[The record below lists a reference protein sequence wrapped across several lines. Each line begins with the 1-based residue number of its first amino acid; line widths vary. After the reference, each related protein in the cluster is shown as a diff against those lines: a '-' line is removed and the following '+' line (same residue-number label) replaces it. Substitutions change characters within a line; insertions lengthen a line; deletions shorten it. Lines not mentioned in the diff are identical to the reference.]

1 MRLLIGIPTAGGV
14 GVDFALSLVELVTH
28 VYTRGLPSRPNEV
41 LRAEIATEVGANWIA
56 NREKLARRALD
67 ERWTHLLF
75 LDDDMTFEPE
85 ILDVLA
91 SRRQPIVV
99 TNYLM
104 KTPERDTFVAVG
116 LDGARVATTRQNS
129 GLQSIAYSG
138 FGVSLFET
146 KVFRDTPQPW
156 FAPDFLP
163 EKSTYS
169 TEDYPFF
176 RRAREAGFDVLLDQD
191 ASKLVSHCGAGV
203 WDWTDYTPEIR
214 S

>member
-1 MRLLIGIPTAGGV
+1 MRVLVGIPTAGSVSIG
-14 GVDFALSLVELVTH
+14 FTLSLTDLLTS
-28 VYTRGLPSRPNEV
+28 VYTRGLPSRPNESI
-41 LRAEIATEVGANWIA
+41 RMEIATEIGANWIA
-56 NREKLARRALD
+56 NRERLARLAVD
-67 ERWTHLLF
+67 EQWTHLLF

-91 SRRQPIVV
+91 GRRQPIVV

-116 LDGARVATTRQNS
+116 LDGARVATTGWDS
-129 GLQSIAYSG
+129 GLRSIAYSG

-146 KVFRDTPQPW
+146 KVFKRTPQPW

-191 ASKLVSHCGAGV
+191 ASKLVSHGGAGV
-203 WDWTDYTPEIR
+203 WDWTDYKHTR

>member
-1 MRLLIGIPTAGGV
+1 MRVLVGIPTAGSVSIG
-14 GVDFALSLVELVTH
+14 FTLSLTDLLTS
-28 VYTRGLPSRPNEV
+28 VYTRGLPSRPNEPV
-41 LRAEIATEVGANWIA
+41 RMEIAAEIGANWIA
-56 NREKLARRALD
+56 NREQLARLAID
-67 ERWTHLLF
+67 EQWTHLLF

-91 SRRQPIVV
+91 SRRAPIVV

-104 KTPERDTFVAVG
+104 KTPERDTFVAMALEG
-116 LDGARVATTRQNS
+116 GRVATTEADT
-129 GLQSIAYSG
+129 GLQPIAYSG

-146 KVFRDTPQPW
+146 RVFKQTPQPW

-169 TEDYPFF
+169 TEDNPFF
-176 RRAREAGFDVLLDQD
+176 RRAREAGFEVLLDHD
-191 ASKLVSHCGAGV
+191 ASKLVTHFGLGA
-203 WDWTDYTPEIR
+203 WDWTDYKHTR